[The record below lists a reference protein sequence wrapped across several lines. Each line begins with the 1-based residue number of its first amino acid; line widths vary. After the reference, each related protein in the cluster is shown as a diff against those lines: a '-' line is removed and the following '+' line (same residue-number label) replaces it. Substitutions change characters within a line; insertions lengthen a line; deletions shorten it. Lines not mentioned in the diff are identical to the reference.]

1 MRSNMILI
9 EGICER
15 AKQIIDSAEF
25 PTNIDMLEKFI
36 SELEEDVYKIYYERD
51 VLDEGRTEERVITI
65 VFANCDLSMII
76 CGNGERKSRGN
87 YSINVRDNRPFR
99 YVKTENDGLWK
110 DEIIA

>member
-36 SELEEDVYKIYYERD
+36 SELEEDVYKIY
-51 VLDEGRTEERVITI
+51 
-65 VFANCDLSMII
+65 
-76 CGNGERKSRGN
+76 
-87 YSINVRDNRPFR
+87 
-99 YVKTENDGLWK
+99 
-110 DEIIA
+110 